1 MKTRHKLIFIILLL
15 FAFLSDSYAQ
25 RFYYFPDGTG
35 GYFTL
40 KVIDRN
46 TNNVRD
52 SLPAIFSSVH
62 RNRKSGDDFVIAELG
77 FNASFVLDTALTIRA
92 VFPYNSRHRG
102 FVNGICLFEYQCG
115 IGALDVDGNI
125 VIEPEYDYIFYSDN
139 GLVALKRLCQMSD
152 NCFEVL
158 NVSYDGDKRQLFSIF
173 MPDDERITTE
183 YAIGDDGAFYRSFT
197 SGELIEEEYAGDSLI
212 VDRTLAYG
220 LHHMYECNFKG
231 ASECFCECIASGSSD
246 EVLIRAAKYNILVC
260 DMMTSGGPVPFRTGE
275 YIDRYQ
281 IYAAF
286 NGIYGKD
293 IQDMF
298 ASFYELPM
306 IVRDARNDGRKVL
319 QYTGYADKVFFS
331 KEGLIPWSD
340 EVDGLAMELRTLKDD
355 FLISEFNESVRCKM
369 SDDMFDTMIVSL
381 DSDGIIHFNYNTDKD
396 MPDNV
401 FRKTYYIDVCAF
413 VLSVAEKYGFDS
425 LMMTFPY

>member
-1 MKTRHKLIFIILLL
+1 MQTRYKLIFVILLL
-15 FAFLSDSYAQ
+15 LAFLSDNYAQ
-25 RFYYFPDGTG
+25 RFYYFPDGES
-35 GYFTL
+35 GYLNL
-40 KVIDRN
+40 KLIDN
-46 TNNVRD
+46 DTNNVKD

-62 RNRKSGDDFVIAELG
+62 WNRKSGDDFVVAELG
-77 FNASFVLDTALTIRA
+77 FNASFILDTSLTIRA

-102 FVNGICLFEYQCG
+102 FVNGIFLFEYQCG
-115 IGALDVDGNI
+115 IGASDVDGNI
-125 VIEPEYDYIFYSDN
+125 IIEPEYDYIFYSDN
-139 GLVALKRLCQMSD
+139 WLVALKRLGQMSD

-158 NVSYDGDKRQLFSIF
+158 NVSYDGDKRQSFSIF
-173 MPDDERITTE
+173 IPDDERITTE
-183 YAIGDDGAFYRSFT
+183 CAIGDDGAFYRSFT
-197 SGELIEEEYAGDSLI
+197 SGELIETEYAGDSLI

-220 LHHMYECNFKG
+220 LHHMYECNFKD
-231 ASECFCECIASGSSD
+231 ARECFYECITSGSSD

-260 DMMTSGGPVPFRTGE
+260 DMMISGVPVPFRTGE
-275 YIDRYQ
+275 SIDRYQ
-281 IYAAF
+281 IYAAL
-286 NGIYGKD
+286 NGLYGKD
-293 IQDMF
+293 IQGMF
-298 ASFYELPM
+298 ASFYELPI
-306 IVRDARNDGRKVL
+306 IVRNARNDGRKVL

-331 KEGLIPWSD
+331 KEGLSPWSD
-340 EVDGLAMELRTLKDD
+340 RIDGLAIELRALKDD

-381 DSDGIIHFNYNTDKD
+381 ESGGRVHFNYNTDKD

>member
-1 MKTRHKLIFIILLL
+1 M
-15 FAFLSDSYAQ
+15 
-25 RFYYFPDGTG
+25 
-35 GYFTL
+35 
-40 KVIDRN
+40 
-46 TNNVRD
+46 
-52 SLPAIFSSVH
+52 
-62 RNRKSGDDFVIAELG
+62 
-77 FNASFVLDTALTIRA
+77 
-92 VFPYNSRHRG
+92 
-102 FVNGICLFEYQCG
+102 
-115 IGALDVDGNI
+115 
-125 VIEPEYDYIFYSDN
+125 
-139 GLVALKRLCQMSD
+139 KRLGQMSD

-158 NVSYDGDKRQLFSIF
+158 NVSYDGDKRQLFSIL
-173 MPDDERITTE
+173 MPDDERITIE

-197 SGELIEEEYAGDSLI
+197 SEELIEAEYAGDSLI
-212 VDRTLAYG
+212 VDRTLTYG
-220 LHHMYECNFKG
+220 LHHMYECNFKD
-231 ASECFCECIASGSSD
+231 ARECFCECIASGSSD

-260 DMMTSGGPVPFRTGE
+260 DMMMSGGPVPFRTGE
-275 YIDRYQ
+275 SIDRYQ
-281 IYAAF
+281 IYAAL

-319 QYTGYADKVFFS
+319 QYTGYDDKVFFS
-331 KEGLIPWSD
+331 KDGLIPWSD

>member
-35 GYFTL
+35 GYFNL

-246 EVLIRAAKYNILVC
+246 EVLIRAAKYNILVY

>member
-35 GYFTL
+35 GYFNL

-158 NVSYDGDKRQLFSIF
+158 NVSYDGDKS
-173 MPDDERITTE
+173 
-183 YAIGDDGAFYRSFT
+183 
-197 SGELIEEEYAGDSLI
+197 
-212 VDRTLAYG
+212 
-220 LHHMYECNFKG
+220 
-231 ASECFCECIASGSSD
+231 
-246 EVLIRAAKYNILVC
+246 
-260 DMMTSGGPVPFRTGE
+260 VP
-275 YIDRYQ
+275 
-281 IYAAF
+281 
-286 NGIYGKD
+286 
-293 IQDMF
+293 
-298 ASFYELPM
+298 S
-306 IVRDARNDGRKVL
+306 
-319 QYTGYADKVFFS
+319 
-331 KEGLIPWSD
+331 
-340 EVDGLAMELRTLKDD
+340 
-355 FLISEFNESVRCKM
+355 
-369 SDDMFDTMIVSL
+369 
-381 DSDGIIHFNYNTDKD
+381 
-396 MPDNV
+396 
-401 FRKTYYIDVCAF
+401 
-413 VLSVAEKYGFDS
+413 
-425 LMMTFPY
+425 

>member
-35 GYFTL
+35 GYFNL

-158 NVSYDGDKRQLFSIF
+158 NVSYNGDKRQLFSIF
-173 MPDDERITTE
+173 MPDDERVAIE

-197 SGELIEEEYAGDSLI
+197 SEELIEEEYAGDSLI

-220 LHHMYECNFKG
+220 LHHMYECNFKD
-231 ASECFCECIASGSSD
+231 ARECFCECITSGSSD
-246 EVLIRAAKYNILVC
+246 EMLIRAAKYNILVC
-260 DMMTSGGPVPFRTGE
+260 DMITSGGPVPFRTGE

-281 IYAAF
+281 IYAAL